1 MSAQSVSTAPDE
13 VAALLADFAAH
24 APDALDARASR
35 AAKAVLIDSLAVSMG
50 ALTHAAAQAARR
62 HAYRFPAAD
71 GCVIWGSARR
81 AAPELAALTNG
92 VLLRCYDYNDFF
104 VGKRNSGHPSDM
116 VAGVIAAAEWA
127 DADGA
132 KLLSALA
139 LGYEV
144 VAASFDAFSTAPGG
158 WDYTNLVA
166 PGATCAIAR
175 VLGLSAGQARE
186 ALAMTVVPHFASDEI
201 ESGDLN
207 RRGDLT
213 MWKRFNGSDAVR
225 NALQACLLA
234 QVGVEGAVRPFVGRQ
249 GFIQKLANKSED
261 AIPALQERLAAK
273 RPLSRIA
280 ETYMKRWPVGSLA
293 QSAIQAA
300 LAARQRVSDPERI
313 RQVRVFAEE
322 GAYEHLVKIRTA
334 PYAPISRE
342 TADHALPYI
351 VAAAVLDGYV
361 RTDSFAP
368 ARVLDP
374 ARQRFVAE
382 KVKAAPEPALGTIA
396 GGKHKRAEAGYLG
409 RVEIE
414 LTDGTVVHGEAKPFP
429 GHPKNPF
436 TDDELAAKLR
446 ENMEPFAG
454 GERTAA
460 LTRSL
465 ASIET
470 LKSVRELTALLALPE
485 TSRVDSAKT
494 E

>member
-1 MSAQSVSTAPDE
+1 MSVQTLTTTDE
-13 VAALLADFAAH
+13 VAALIADFTVQ
-24 APDALDARASR
+24 APAALDARATR
-35 AAKAVLIDSLAVSMG
+35 AAKAVLIDSLAVAMG
-50 ALTHAAAQAARR
+50 ALTHPAAQAARR
-62 HAYRFPAAD
+62 HAYRFATQD
-71 GCVIWGSARR
+71 GCVIWGSGKR
-81 AAPELAALTNG
+81 ATPELAALTNG

-104 VGKRNSGHPSDM
+104 VGQRNSGHPSDM

-132 KLLSALA
+132 ALLSALA

-144 VAASFDAFSTAPGG
+144 VAAAFDAFSTAPGG

-166 PGATCAIAR
+166 FGGTCAIAR
-175 VLGLSAGQARE
+175 VLGLDAGQTRE

-207 RRGDLT
+207 ARGDLT

-249 GFIQKLANKSED
+249 GFIQKLANKSEE
-261 AIPALQERLAAK
+261 AIPVLKDRLAPK
-273 RPLSRIA
+273 RPLTRIA
-280 ETYMKRWPVGSLA
+280 ETNMKRWPVGSLA

-300 LAARQRVSDPERI
+300 LAARAKVSDLGRI

-322 GAYEHLVKIRTA
+322 GAYDHLVKIRTA

-342 TADHALPYI
+342 TADHSLPYI
-351 VAAAVLDGYV
+351 VAAAVLDGTV

-368 ARVLDP
+368 SRVLEP
-374 ARQRFVAE
+374 ARQAFVAN
-382 KVKAAPEPALGTIA
+382 KVKAAPEAALGTIA
-396 GGKHKRAEAGYLG
+396 GGKHKRHAAGYLG

-414 LTDGTVVHGEAKPFP
+414 LADGTVVHGEAKPFP
-429 GHPKNPF
+429 GHPNNPF
-436 TDDELAAKLR
+436 TDDDLAGKLA
-446 ENMEPFAG
+446 ENVEPFAG
-454 GERTAA
+454 PEQTARLA
-460 LTRSL
+460 RHLDAIGTRP
-465 ASIET
+465 
-470 LKSVRELTALLALPE
+470 VRDLTALLALVE
-485 TSRVDSAKT
+485 TSGVDAAKT